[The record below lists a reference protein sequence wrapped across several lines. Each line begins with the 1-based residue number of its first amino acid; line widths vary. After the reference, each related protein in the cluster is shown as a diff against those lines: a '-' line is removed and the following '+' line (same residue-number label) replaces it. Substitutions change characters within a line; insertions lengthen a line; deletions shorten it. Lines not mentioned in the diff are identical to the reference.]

1 MAPEAQEIDL
11 NDLIP
16 IGAWAVGVIHGQ
28 TPQGTA
34 SYVVMAPQAEAS
46 EEDDEELSMQPLVM
60 TVELA
65 QQLIEMLKTQVDL
78 IKSGDPFGGLE
89 AKPVRM

>member
-1 MAPEAQEIDL
+1 MALEAQEIDL

-34 SYVVMAPQAEAS
+34 SYVVVAPQAEAS
-46 EEDDEELSMQPLVM
+46 DEDDELLLQPMVM

-65 QQLIEMLKTQVDL
+65 QQLIEMLRTQVGL
-78 IKSGDPFGGLE
+78 INSGDPFGGLE
-89 AKPVRM
+89 AKPVRI